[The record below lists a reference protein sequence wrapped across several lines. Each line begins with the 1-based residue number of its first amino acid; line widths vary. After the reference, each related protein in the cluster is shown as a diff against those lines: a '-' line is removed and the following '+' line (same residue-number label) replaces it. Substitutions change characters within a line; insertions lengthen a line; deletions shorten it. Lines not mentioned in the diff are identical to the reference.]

1 MTNIIST
8 CDVLTHSAFSI
19 VVYLGSALDSLPP
32 LNPDVLILVQFFRGK
47 WPNDKHPF
55 EFGAPLPLRLR
66 NSGSAIVLEF

>member
-19 VVYLGSALDSLPP
+19 VVLDSLPP

-47 WPNDKHPF
+47 WPNDKYPF